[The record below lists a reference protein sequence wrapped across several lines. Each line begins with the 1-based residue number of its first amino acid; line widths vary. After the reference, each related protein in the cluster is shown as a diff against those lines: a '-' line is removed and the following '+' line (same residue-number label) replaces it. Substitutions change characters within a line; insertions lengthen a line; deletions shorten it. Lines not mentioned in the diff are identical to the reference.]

1 MAAVRQELDEKLVGG
16 RVQNAIMPGPLT
28 ISLEVYRGGVG
39 RANLLLSAHPQHA
52 RVHLLKS
59 APSRDPEQHP
69 PLLLLLRKY
78 VRGGTLVSVSQ
89 PRYERVLV
97 LSIAKRF
104 RPDKHQ
110 EYHSEGDF
118 RDREDERRR
127 TKDEGELES
136 DEEQW
141 TMDDS
146 GADPAEADPSA
157 GYVVTTDL
165 VMEVMGR
172 LSNIVLVAEDGAI
185 LDSIKRIPPSINRYR
200 TTLPH
205 HPYVPPPSQ
214 EKRDPMRA
222 TINTL
227 SLELSKAADEDQRA
241 AAWKGLV
248 SGFSAISPALA
259 REIVF
264 QALGD
269 KNVAAVD
276 VARQPALLTRVLDT
290 MRAMFEVE
298 RAGWEVGV
306 AWREGEAGERK
317 PIEFAPYPLTHLAQ
331 ENTIERYDSISE
343 AIAAYFGAL
352 ENWTGHSALK
362 AQVRAELEELRN
374 REDRKL
380 RALREEWERAQA
392 LEHLRHKGEMLLGY
406 MHMVAPGQRQLTVPE
421 EGLVIDLDPSLSP
434 ADNAQAI
441 FKEYRKAR
449 SAHEGLPERIAEA
462 EMRVGFADELLTSLD
477 LASTY
482 DEIRAVQAELQLA
495 RNPRGQS
502 AAAATGGKQKTA
514 KGKNRKSQE
523 KIPQPLRLRTRYG
536 AHLLVG
542 RTATQSDTATFRLAS
557 PEDLW
562 FHARGVPGGHVIL
575 RTEPGVTPND
585 IEEAA
590 SIAAAYSKSRT
601 EAQVDV
607 IYTEKRYVRRVPNA
621 PPGFVTFKNERV
633 IRVAPRVKAQ

>member
-1 MAAVRQELDEKLVGG
+1 MPFDALTMAAVRQELDEKLVGG

-118 RDREDERRR
+118 RD
-127 TKDEGELES
+127 TEGEIP
-136 DEEQW
+136 EEP
-141 TMDDS
+141 D
-146 GADPAEADPSA
+146 API
-157 GYVVTTDL
+157 VTTEL

-205 HPYVPPPSQ
+205 HSYVPPPSQ

-227 SLELSKAADEDQRA
+227 SLELSKAADEDAKA

-269 KNVAAVD
+269 KNTAAVD

-290 MRAMFEVE
+290 MRAMFELE
-298 RAGWEVGV
+298 RTGWEVGV
-306 AWREGEAGERK
+306 AWREGEEGERK
-317 PIEFAPYPLTHLAQ
+317 PIEFAPYPLTHLSQ

-374 REDRKL
+374 REERKL

-392 LEHLRHKGEMLLGY
+392 LEQLRHKGEMLLGY
-406 MHMVAPGQRQLTVPE
+406 MHMVVPGQRQLTIPE

-449 SAHEGLPERIAEA
+449 SAHEGLPERIAET

-495 RNPRGQS
+495 RNPSGQP
-502 AAAATGGKQKTA
+502 AAAGTDGKRKTA

-542 RTATQSDTATFRLAS
+542 RTASQSDTATFRLAS

-590 SIAAAYSKSRT
+590 SIAAAYSKART
-601 EAQVDV
+601 EAHVDV

-633 IRVAPRVKAQ
+633 VRVAPKARKEQT

>member
-1 MAAVRQELDEKLVGG
+1 MPFDALTMAAVRQELDEKLVGG

-118 RDREDERRR
+118 RD
-127 TKDEGELES
+127 TEGDTLPIPEES
-136 DEEQW
+136 D
-141 TMDDS
+141 
-146 GADPAEADPSA
+146 API
-157 GYVVTTDL
+157 VTTEL

-227 SLELSKAADEDQRA
+227 SLELSKAADEDAKA

-259 REIVF
+259 REIVS

-269 KNVAAVD
+269 KNLAAVD
-276 VARQPALLTRVLDT
+276 VARQPTLLTRVLDT
-290 MRAMFEVE
+290 MRPMFELE
-298 RAGWEVGV
+298 RTGWEVGV
-306 AWREGEAGERK
+306 VWREGEEGERK
-317 PIEFAPYPLTHLAQ
+317 PIEFAPYPLTHLSQ
-331 ENTIERYDSISE
+331 ENTIEQYDSISE
-343 AIAAYFGAL
+343 AMAAYFGAL
-352 ENWTGHSALK
+352 ETWSGHSALK

-392 LEHLRHKGEMLLGY
+392 LEQLRHKGEMLLGY
-406 MHMVAPGQRQLTVPE
+406 LHMVAPGQRQLTIPE

-495 RNPRGQS
+495 RKPSSQP
-502 AAAATGGKQKTA
+502 AAAGTDGKQNKP

-633 IRVAPRVKAQ
+633 VRVAPRARKEQT